1 MPLEVCRVAGTAVGK
16 VADMAAGMEVGM
28 RLFPDTAF
36 GSGRTT
42 VEFSEAGSWLGYHPR
57 QHAGS
62 DAVELVG
69 AWCWP
74 GHRPARLFVRVS

>member
-36 GSGRTT
+36 GSRRTIAG
-42 VEFSEAGSWLGYHPR
+42 FSGAGLWLGCHPR

-69 AWCWP
+69 AWCWL
-74 GHRPARLFVRVS
+74 GHRLGRLFARVS